1 MTLRKKSGSEG
12 SWENFSR
19 TGAEAEGK
27 GEQKKKCA
35 GIFLAGEA
43 GSEGRGKR
51 RKNMKNGEKLRKS
64 EKNKRQIVEEKV
76 ENFVEF
82 FCYQRNFKC
91 YQ

>member
-12 SWENFSR
+12 SWEKFSR
-19 TGAEAEGK
+19 KAAGVEEK
-27 GEQKKKCA
+27 EEQKRNVR

-43 GSEGRGKR
+43 GSEGGGKR

-64 EKNKRQIVEEKV
+64 EKNKRQVVEEKV